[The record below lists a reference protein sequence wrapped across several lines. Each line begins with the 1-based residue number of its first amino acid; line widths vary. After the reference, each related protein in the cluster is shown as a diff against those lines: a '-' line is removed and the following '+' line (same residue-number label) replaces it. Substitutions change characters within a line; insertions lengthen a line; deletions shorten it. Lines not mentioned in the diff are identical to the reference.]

1 MDAILV
7 AGAETMTGA
16 NFATQLADRF
26 HVVAASRG
34 KSAIAH
40 CDAVDCRAADKRNPA
55 QLLKEIQPQRLIYCG
70 AGAVSAWDESRR
82 PAAHDLAD
90 AETWF
95 QAAKATGTPLTLIS
109 SDAVF
114 TGPWM
119 FHAEN
124 SQSVCP
130 STEAEILRQTEQLA
144 ETLLPDSLIIRTN
157 AFGWG
162 SSWLE
167 LLLVDLEAGKSCQ
180 LDCVRHSSPILV
192 NDLIDIVV
200 KSWNAGLAG
209 VYHVGGAE
217 RVNPMAFTQRL
228 AAEFNCR
235 IPRPLS
241 TESLTDRSTGYGCS
255 ETSLQTRKIRRALS
269 SPVPLVSE
277 GLRRLKVLSLNG
289 FRDHFAAP
297 VPPRTPARV
306 A

>member
-1 MDAILV
+1 MDALLV
-7 AGAETMTGA
+7 AGAETMVGA
-16 NFATQLADRF
+16 NFAAQLADRF
-26 HVVAASRG
+26 QVVACSQG
-34 KSAIAH
+34 TPAISDS
-40 CDAVDCRAADKRNPA
+40 DAFECRTGNKLVPAD
-55 QLLKEIQPQRLIYCG
+55 LLKEVQPQRLIYCG
-70 AGAVSAWDESRR
+70 PGAVSAWDASRR
-82 PAAHDLAD
+82 PSAHDVTT

-95 QAAKATGTPLTLIS
+95 QAAKSASVPMTLIS

-124 SQSVCP
+124 SQSLCP
-130 STEAEILRQTEQLA
+130 SPEASCLRQIEQLA
-144 ETLLPDSLIIRTN
+144 ESLLPDSLIIRTN

-162 SSWLE
+162 SAWLE
-167 LLLVDLEAGKSCQ
+167 SLLATLEDGKSCQ
-180 LDCVRHSSPILV
+180 LDCVRHASPILA
-192 NDLIDIVV
+192 NDLIDIVA
-200 KSWNAGLAG
+200 KCWDAGLAG

-217 RVNPMAFTQRL
+217 RVNPMSFAQRL

-235 IPRPLS
+235 IPRPQ
-241 TESLTDRSTGYGCS
+241 TTASLTDRSTGYGCS

-269 SPVPLVSE
+269 ASVPLVSE

-289 FRDHFAAP
+289 YRDQFTTQ